1 MDNCKKPSYEISIE
15 EIRKNGGYYDI
26 NGLWNSIMIT
36 DDNKFLRERVE
47 TFIFK
52 IDQNRELQVYLRLN
66 DDNTY
71 RIPGGSVTK
80 GIPDKKQAYLECK
93 EEARIIVK
101 DMEYTGI
108 HYIREFENCNEIGY
122 NEPDKMLNFIKWHGT
137 YNKVYIG
144 FFEAEYHGDI
154 KRIDQDNDMY
164 NNGKFYLI
172 KDILPIIN
180 DNHKP
185 IFDRVIEYSKS
196 IQDYKDDYFQITLEE
211 YNDSTN
217 RQRIQAEYETNIRNL
232 YLDNKFLFKIKFLEK
247 QELLNL
253 KSEIKDNQEAIPIA
267 NYQFYDSNGF
277 TQLRDFLT
285 SLNNS
290 KNNKIEGYGFVI
302 PDEHSMSGMI
312 YVKPG
317 LVNEQQEIEQNL
329 KNMQTVDNYSRTSRF
344 SPTEIPT
351 NSWVDDFYTEYKKY
365 QQEEDKEEEN
375 KKALLDL
382 GWDVDS
388 GMSFKEAMK
397 MADIIENKALSDKV
411 IKIDENFIFNEVEE
425 LRYVY
430 SDPDGE
436 DILNENYIID
446 KKNAE
451 LDIDM
456 WKKDSDHNILFI
468 TGLSGS
474 GKSTYARQLA
484 KEENATIIELD
495 IFQCYDKFKNAG
507 TRKND
512 ISMKMVSEFLEDNPE
527 MVDIDFSNIKLES
540 FGDSFTKYFK
550 WLLNKLHKSNERY
563 IIEGIHIMLF
573 IPYSDIKG
581 EPIICIGTSMIKS
594 FWRMWKREGLTHKDF
609 IKYGKRYFLLYK
621 EWERQYKNFQDSFN
635 ESYIEEGMLR
645 INKAKLSDENY
656 VKELIKTINNTPEK
670 EYKKRSN
677 IEYYLCIAALISMA
691 SVVGMPLG
699 ILMVE
704 ISEIIAKVNTKDKEK
719 QHMIDCI
726 DKTIVKL
733 RKLQKV
739 SKDSE
744 KIEVTIKKLE
754 KNKKLINGSGKVA
767 GSSNNNSIYRNG
779 YMKISGSAYFLSL
792 AANFYDDGASVN
804 EVKKCL
810 DEWDKPVK
818 DLKNLYFETYL
829 EEIIGRGFGYNQ
841 IMEYIKLH
849 EGNANYIIEDTEKA
863 SIKKRIVGKTLTTI
877 IDCDSDC
884 IIYCKEDNCC
894 YKMNLEYEDEFI
906 KLSLPQVL
914 QASMKGHNELKNIL
928 KNNKDL
934 LESSNESYIEEASK
948 SSTLFHLSFNNLDN
962 TKLQPKIPSN
972 FLTLNGY
979 ENNTEKRVCFSP
991 SIKKCLRAMSQ
1002 NLTGKELYV
1011 HVPISNK
1018 LDVYTPTIK
1027 EVPDSKIT
1035 GEVWIKTP
1043 VKIKCIGKIKVDKA
1057 SDNDGIEYKYG
1068 NNTAMLYDWDYHW
1081 VDKINESHIIDVKE
1095 GNIMN
1100 QKDIYYN
1107 KEKFDSGEINLCF
1120 ITGHSG
1126 SGKSTMVRNMS
1137 KDNIEY
1143 YELDDVLAN
1152 KIYFSMNNLKEYG
1165 DLIYSFFKGPGKKY
1179 YYDKNDVKEGK
1190 VKSIGNDYD
1199 KLVIQDFV
1207 KYAISYANSHKNKKY
1222 VIEGIW
1228 LYCFIE
1234 PSILK
1239 DYAVYIK
1246 GTSNLIS
1253 NIRAAKRDSKEDF
1266 SEKGIERTKA
1276 FIGRAK
1282 NFFTKD
1288 SFKAEKSIN
1297 KYRSYFSKK
1306 SLVTESSLTTKI
1318 KQSRLA
1324 LTKNKSEVL
1333 TVEVLNKYKNQ
1344 YRNLSHIKIN
1354 QNTNGRIYTKNEKV
1368 VAMIN
1373 TEKKSDGIIWIQGLE
1388 VFGDNQGQGFGYG
1401 LLDIAVNDLKA
1412 THLSVRKT
1420 NLKAKQLYENYGF
1433 TVYKTDDYM
1442 DYMKIQKSFKRSISE
1457 SSLSVKKRN
1466 NFPDEVFG
1474 LPEKRKYPMPDK
1486 KHVLSAIKLFNFVD
1500 NEDEKELAENIKKK
1514 MKDYKI
1520 DNSHIG
1526 KNNRL
1531 RKYL

>member
-1 MDNCKKPSYEISIE
+1 MDNCKRPSYEISIE

-26 NGLWNSIMIT
+26 NGLWNSIIIT

-66 DDNTY
+66 NDNTY

-80 GIPDKKQAYLECK
+80 GISDKKQAYLECK

-108 HYIREFENCNEIGY
+108 HYIREFENCNEIGC
-122 NEPDKMLNFIKWHGT
+122 NEPDKLLNFIKWHGT

-172 KDILPIIN
+172 KDILPFIS
-180 DNHKP
+180 DSHKP

-196 IQDYKDDYFQITLEE
+196 IQDYKDDYFHITLEE
-211 YNDSTN
+211 YNDLTN

-232 YLDNKFLFKIKFLEK
+232 YLDDKFLFKIKFLEK

-290 KNNKIEGYGFVI
+290 VNNKIEGYGFVI

-317 LVNEQQEIEQNL
+317 LINEQQEIEQDP
-329 KNMQTVDNYSRTSRF
+329 KNIQTVDNYSRTSRF

-351 NSWVDDFYTEYKKY
+351 NSWVDDFYAEYKKY
-365 QQEEDKEEEN
+365 QQKEDKKEEN

-382 GWDVDS
+382 GWDVNS
-388 GMSFKEAMK
+388 GISLEEAMK

-411 IKIDENFIFNEVEE
+411 IEVDENFIFNEIEE
-425 LRYVY
+425 FIYAY

-512 ISMKMVSEFLEDNPE
+512 ISMKMVSEFLEENPE

-550 WLLNKLHKSNERY
+550 WLVNKLHKSNERY
-563 IIEGIHIMLF
+563 IVEGIHVMLF

-656 VKELIKTINNTPEK
+656 VKELIRTINNTPEE

-677 IEYYLCIAALISMA
+677 VEYYLWIAALISMV
-691 SVVGMPLG
+691 SVVGAPLG

-719 QHMIDCI
+719 QHMVDCI

-733 RKLQKV
+733 KKLQKV

-934 LESSNESYIEEASK
+934 LESFNESYIEE
-948 SSTLFHLSFNNLDN
+948 
-962 TKLQPKIPSN
+962 
-972 FLTLNGY
+972 
-979 ENNTEKRVCFSP
+979 
-991 SIKKCLRAMSQ
+991 
-1002 NLTGKELYV
+1002 
-1011 HVPISNK
+1011 
-1018 LDVYTPTIK
+1018 
-1027 EVPDSKIT
+1027 
-1035 GEVWIKTP
+1035 
-1043 VKIKCIGKIKVDKA
+1043 
-1057 SDNDGIEYKYG
+1057 GI
-1068 NNTAMLYDWDYHW
+1068 LL
-1081 VDKINESHIIDVKE
+1081 
-1095 GNIMN
+1095 N

-1120 ITGHSG
+1120 ITGHSM
-1126 SGKSTMVRNMS
+1126 SGYKTIDTETLD
-1137 KDNIEY
+1137 KNIEY
-1143 YELDDVLAN
+1143 C
-1152 KIYFSMNNLKEYG
+1152 NLYDICHIWRYTYG
-1165 DLIYSFFKGPGKKY
+1165 GKLKAGKMTTSFFKGPGKKY
-1179 YYDKNDVKEGK
+1179 FYTDKQKWEDSHSTEETRNKYCDSLIKDFIEYTFKFVERHN
-1190 VKSIGNDYD
+1190 IG
-1199 KLVIQDFV
+1199 
-1207 KYAISYANSHKNKKY
+1207 KY
-1222 VIEGIW
+1222 VIEGDQIVR
-1228 LYCFIE
+1228 LFKPE
-1234 PSILK
+1234 EFK
-1239 DYAVYIK
+1239 NYAVYIR
-1246 GTSNLIS
+1246 GTSAFTDNLNIS
-1253 NIRAAKRDSKEDF
+1253 NLKKVFSPSIKTERSLKR
-1266 SEKGIERTKA
+1266 
-1276 FIGRAK
+1276 
-1282 NFFTKD
+1282 
-1288 SFKAEKSIN
+1288 
-1297 KYRSYFSKK
+1297 YRKYFSKK
-1306 SLVTESSLTTKI
+1306 LLVNESSLT
-1318 KQSRLA
+1318 A
-1324 LTKNKSEVL
+1324 
-1333 TVEVLNKYKNQ
+1333 
-1344 YRNLSHIKIN
+1344 
-1354 QNTNGRIYTKNEKV
+1354 
-1368 VAMIN
+1368 
-1373 TEKKSDGIIWIQGLE
+1373 
-1388 VFGDNQGQGFGYG
+1388 
-1401 LLDIAVNDLKA
+1401 
-1412 THLSVRKT
+1412 
-1420 NLKAKQLYENYGF
+1420 
-1433 TVYKTDDYM
+1433 
-1442 DYMKIQKSFKRSISE
+1442 
-1457 SSLSVKKRN
+1457 KKRN
-1466 NFPDEVFG
+1466 NLPDKVFG

-1514 MKDYKI
+1514 MKEYKI
-1520 DNSHIG
+1520 DNSHVG
-1526 KNNRL
+1526 EKNRL
-1531 RKYL
+1531 KKYL

>member
-36 DDNKFLRERVE
+36 NDNKFLRERVE

-317 LVNEQQEIEQNL
+317 LVNEQQEIEQNP
-329 KNMQTVDNYSRTSRF
+329 KNIQTVDNYSRTSRF

-351 NSWVDDFYTEYKKY
+351 NSWVDDFYAEYKKY

-635 ESYIEEGMLR
+635 ESYIEE
-645 INKAKLSDENY
+645 
-656 VKELIKTINNTPEK
+656 
-670 EYKKRSN
+670 
-677 IEYYLCIAALISMA
+677 
-691 SVVGMPLG
+691 
-699 ILMVE
+699 
-704 ISEIIAKVNTKDKEK
+704 
-719 QHMIDCI
+719 
-726 DKTIVKL
+726 
-733 RKLQKV
+733 
-739 SKDSE
+739 
-744 KIEVTIKKLE
+744 
-754 KNKKLINGSGKVA
+754 
-767 GSSNNNSIYRNG
+767 
-779 YMKISGSAYFLSL
+779 
-792 AANFYDDGASVN
+792 
-804 EVKKCL
+804 
-810 DEWDKPVK
+810 
-818 DLKNLYFETYL
+818 
-829 EEIIGRGFGYNQ
+829 
-841 IMEYIKLH
+841 
-849 EGNANYIIEDTEKA
+849 
-863 SIKKRIVGKTLTTI
+863 
-877 IDCDSDC
+877 
-884 IIYCKEDNCC
+884 
-894 YKMNLEYEDEFI
+894 
-906 KLSLPQVL
+906 
-914 QASMKGHNELKNIL
+914 
-928 KNNKDL
+928 
-934 LESSNESYIEEASK
+934 ASK

-1126 SGKSTMVRNMS
+1126 SGKSTMARNMS

-1143 YELDDVLAN
+1143 YELDDVLEN
-1152 KIYFSMNNLKEYG
+1152 KIHFSMNNLKEYG

-1179 YYDKNDVKEGK
+1179 YYDENDVKEGK

-1199 KLVIQDFV
+1199 RLVIQDFV
-1207 KYAISYANSHKNKKY
+1207 KYAISYANSYKNKKY

-1234 PSILK
+1234 PSILE

>member
-144 FFEAEYHGDI
+144 FFEAEYYGDI

-211 YNDSTN
+211 YNDSTD

-351 NSWVDDFYTEYKKY
+351 NSWVDDFYAEYKKY

-512 ISMKMVSEFLEDNPE
+512 ISMKMVSKFLEDNPE

-754 KNKKLINGSGKVA
+754 KNKKLIKGSGKVA
-767 GSSNNNSIYRNG
+767 GSSNNSIYRNG
-779 YMKISGSAYFLSL
+779 YIKISGNAYFLSL

-810 DEWDKPVK
+810 DEWDKPIK

-934 LESSNESYIEEASK
+934 LESSNELYIEE
-948 SSTLFHLSFNNLDN
+948 
-962 TKLQPKIPSN
+962 
-972 FLTLNGY
+972 
-979 ENNTEKRVCFSP
+979 
-991 SIKKCLRAMSQ
+991 
-1002 NLTGKELYV
+1002 
-1011 HVPISNK
+1011 
-1018 LDVYTPTIK
+1018 
-1027 EVPDSKIT
+1027 
-1035 GEVWIKTP
+1035 
-1043 VKIKCIGKIKVDKA
+1043 
-1057 SDNDGIEYKYG
+1057 GI
-1068 NNTAMLYDWDYHW
+1068 LL
-1081 VDKINESHIIDVKE
+1081 
-1095 GNIMN
+1095 N

-1120 ITGHSG
+1120 ITGYSMSG
-1126 SGKSTMVRNMS
+1126 YKTIDTETLD
-1137 KDNIEY
+1137 KNIEY
-1143 YELDDVLAN
+1143 C
-1152 KIYFSMNNLKEYG
+1152 NLYDICHIWRYTYG
-1165 DLIYSFFKGPGKKY
+1165 GKLKAGKMTTSFFKGPGKKY
-1179 YYDKNDVKEGK
+1179 FYTDKQKWEDSHSTEETRNRYCDSLIKDFIEYTFKFVERHN
-1190 VKSIGNDYD
+1190 IG
-1199 KLVIQDFV
+1199 
-1207 KYAISYANSHKNKKY
+1207 KY
-1222 VIEGIW
+1222 VIEGDQIVR
-1228 LYCFIE
+1228 LFKPE
-1234 PSILK
+1234 EFK
-1239 DYAVYIK
+1239 NYAVYIR
-1246 GTSNLIS
+1246 GTSTFTDNLNIS
-1253 NIRAAKRDSKEDF
+1253 NLKKVFSPSIKTERSLKR
-1266 SEKGIERTKA
+1266 
-1276 FIGRAK
+1276 
-1282 NFFTKD
+1282 
-1288 SFKAEKSIN
+1288 
-1297 KYRSYFSKK
+1297 YRKYFSKK
-1306 SLVTESSLTTKI
+1306 SLVTESSLT
-1318 KQSRLA
+1318 A
-1324 LTKNKSEVL
+1324 
-1333 TVEVLNKYKNQ
+1333 
-1344 YRNLSHIKIN
+1344 
-1354 QNTNGRIYTKNEKV
+1354 
-1368 VAMIN
+1368 
-1373 TEKKSDGIIWIQGLE
+1373 
-1388 VFGDNQGQGFGYG
+1388 
-1401 LLDIAVNDLKA
+1401 
-1412 THLSVRKT
+1412 
-1420 NLKAKQLYENYGF
+1420 
-1433 TVYKTDDYM
+1433 
-1442 DYMKIQKSFKRSISE
+1442 
-1457 SSLSVKKRN
+1457 KKRN

-1514 MKDYKI
+1514 MKEYKI
-1520 DNSHIG
+1520 DNSHVG
-1526 KNNRL
+1526 EKNRL
-1531 RKYL
+1531 KKYL

>member
-144 FFEAEYHGDI
+144 FFETEYHGNI

-317 LVNEQQEIEQNL
+317 LVNEQQEIEQNS

-351 NSWVDDFYTEYKKY
+351 NSWVDDLYAEYKKY

-430 SDPDGE
+430 SDSDGE

-550 WLLNKLHKSNERY
+550 WLINKLHKSNERY
-563 IIEGIHIMLF
+563 IVEGIHVMLF

-691 SVVGMPLG
+691 SVVGAPLG

-719 QHMIDCI
+719 QHMVDCI

-733 RKLQKV
+733 KKLQKV

-744 KIEVTIKKLE
+744 KIEATIKKLE
-754 KNKKLINGSGKVA
+754 KNKKLIKGSGKVA

-779 YMKISGSAYFLSL
+779 YIKISGNAYFLSL

-934 LESSNESYIEEASK
+934 LESSNESYIEE
-948 SSTLFHLSFNNLDN
+948 
-962 TKLQPKIPSN
+962 
-972 FLTLNGY
+972 
-979 ENNTEKRVCFSP
+979 
-991 SIKKCLRAMSQ
+991 
-1002 NLTGKELYV
+1002 
-1011 HVPISNK
+1011 
-1018 LDVYTPTIK
+1018 
-1027 EVPDSKIT
+1027 
-1035 GEVWIKTP
+1035 
-1043 VKIKCIGKIKVDKA
+1043 
-1057 SDNDGIEYKYG
+1057 GI
-1068 NNTAMLYDWDYHW
+1068 LL
-1081 VDKINESHIIDVKE
+1081 
-1095 GNIMN
+1095 N

-1120 ITGHSG
+1120 ITGHSM
-1126 SGKSTMVRNMS
+1126 SGYKTIDTETLD
-1137 KDNIEY
+1137 KNIEY
-1143 YELDDVLAN
+1143 C
-1152 KIYFSMNNLKEYG
+1152 NLYDICHIWRYTYG
-1165 DLIYSFFKGPGKKY
+1165 SKLKAGKMTTSFFKGPGKKY
-1179 YYDKNDVKEGK
+1179 FYTDKQKWEDSHLTEETRNRYCDSLIKDFIEYAFKFVERHN
-1190 VKSIGNDYD
+1190 IG
-1199 KLVIQDFV
+1199 
-1207 KYAISYANSHKNKKY
+1207 KY
-1222 VIEGIW
+1222 VIEGDQIVR
-1228 LYCFIE
+1228 LFKPEEFKNYAIYIRGTSTFTDNLNISNLKKVFS
-1234 PSILK
+1234 PSIKTERSLK
-1239 DYAVYIK
+1239 
-1246 GTSNLIS
+1246 
-1253 NIRAAKRDSKEDF
+1253 R
-1266 SEKGIERTKA
+1266 
-1276 FIGRAK
+1276 
-1282 NFFTKD
+1282 
-1288 SFKAEKSIN
+1288 
-1297 KYRSYFSKK
+1297 YRKYFSKK
-1306 SLVTESSLTTKI
+1306 SLVNESSLT
-1318 KQSRLA
+1318 A
-1324 LTKNKSEVL
+1324 
-1333 TVEVLNKYKNQ
+1333 
-1344 YRNLSHIKIN
+1344 
-1354 QNTNGRIYTKNEKV
+1354 
-1368 VAMIN
+1368 
-1373 TEKKSDGIIWIQGLE
+1373 
-1388 VFGDNQGQGFGYG
+1388 
-1401 LLDIAVNDLKA
+1401 
-1412 THLSVRKT
+1412 
-1420 NLKAKQLYENYGF
+1420 
-1433 TVYKTDDYM
+1433 
-1442 DYMKIQKSFKRSISE
+1442 
-1457 SSLSVKKRN
+1457 KKRN
-1466 NFPDEVFG
+1466 NLPDKVFG

-1514 MKDYKI
+1514 MKEYKI
-1520 DNSHIG
+1520 DNSHVG
-1526 KNNRL
+1526 EKNRL
-1531 RKYL
+1531 KKYL

>member
-317 LVNEQQEIEQNL
+317 LVNEQQEIEQNP
-329 KNMQTVDNYSRTSRF
+329 KNIQIVDNYSRTSRF

-351 NSWVDDFYTEYKKY
+351 DSWVDDFYAEYKKY

-382 GWDVDS
+382 GWDVNL

-512 ISMKMVSEFLEDNPE
+512 ISMKMVSEFLEENPE

-550 WLLNKLHKSNERY
+550 WLVNKLHKSNERY
-563 IIEGIHIMLF
+563 IVEGIHVMLF

-656 VKELIKTINNTPEK
+656 VKELIRTINNTPEE

-677 IEYYLCIAALISMA
+677 VEYYLCIAALISMV
-691 SVVGMPLG
+691 SVVGAPLG

-719 QHMIDCI
+719 QHMVDCI

-733 RKLQKV
+733 KKLQKV

-744 KIEVTIKKLE
+744 KIEATIKKLE
-754 KNKKLINGSGKVA
+754 KNKKLIKGSGKVA
-767 GSSNNNSIYRNG
+767 GSSNNSIYRNG

-810 DEWDKPVK
+810 DEWDKPIK

-914 QASMKGHNELKNIL
+914 QASMKSHNELKNIL

-934 LESSNESYIEEASK
+934 LESSNESYIEE
-948 SSTLFHLSFNNLDN
+948 
-962 TKLQPKIPSN
+962 
-972 FLTLNGY
+972 
-979 ENNTEKRVCFSP
+979 
-991 SIKKCLRAMSQ
+991 
-1002 NLTGKELYV
+1002 
-1011 HVPISNK
+1011 
-1018 LDVYTPTIK
+1018 
-1027 EVPDSKIT
+1027 
-1035 GEVWIKTP
+1035 
-1043 VKIKCIGKIKVDKA
+1043 
-1057 SDNDGIEYKYG
+1057 GI
-1068 NNTAMLYDWDYHW
+1068 LL
-1081 VDKINESHIIDVKE
+1081 
-1095 GNIMN
+1095 N

-1120 ITGHSG
+1120 ITGYSMSG
-1126 SGKSTMVRNMS
+1126 YKTIDTETLD
-1137 KDNIEY
+1137 KNIEY
-1143 YELDDVLAN
+1143 CNLYDICHVWRY
-1152 KIYFSMNNLKEYG
+1152 IYGGKLKAG
-1165 DLIYSFFKGPGKKY
+1165 KMTTSFFKGPGKKY
-1179 YYDKNDVKEGK
+1179 FYADKQKWEDNHSTEETRNIYCDSLIKDFIEYAFKFAERHTIGKYIIEGDQIVRLFK
-1190 VKSIGNDYD
+1190 PEEFKN
-1199 KLVIQDFV
+1199 
-1207 KYAISYANSHKNKKY
+1207 YAI
-1222 VIEGIW
+1222 
-1228 LYCFIE
+1228 
-1234 PSILK
+1234 
-1239 DYAVYIK
+1239 YIK
-1246 GTSNLIS
+1246 GTFAFTDNLNISNLKKVFSPSIKTERS
-1253 NIRAAKRDSKEDF
+1253 LKR
-1266 SEKGIERTKA
+1266 
-1276 FIGRAK
+1276 
-1282 NFFTKD
+1282 
-1288 SFKAEKSIN
+1288 
-1297 KYRSYFSKK
+1297 YRKYFSKK
-1306 SLVTESSLTTKI
+1306 SLLTESSLT
-1318 KQSRLA
+1318 A
-1324 LTKNKSEVL
+1324 
-1333 TVEVLNKYKNQ
+1333 
-1344 YRNLSHIKIN
+1344 
-1354 QNTNGRIYTKNEKV
+1354 
-1368 VAMIN
+1368 
-1373 TEKKSDGIIWIQGLE
+1373 
-1388 VFGDNQGQGFGYG
+1388 
-1401 LLDIAVNDLKA
+1401 
-1412 THLSVRKT
+1412 
-1420 NLKAKQLYENYGF
+1420 
-1433 TVYKTDDYM
+1433 
-1442 DYMKIQKSFKRSISE
+1442 
-1457 SSLSVKKRN
+1457 KKRN
-1466 NFPDEVFG
+1466 NLPDEVFG

-1514 MKDYKI
+1514 MKEYKI
-1520 DNSHIG
+1520 DNSHVG
-1526 KNNRL
+1526 EKNRL
-1531 RKYL
+1531 KKYL

>member
-36 DDNKFLRERVE
+36 NDNKFLRERVE

-172 KDILPIIN
+172 KDILSIIN

-317 LVNEQQEIEQNL
+317 LVNEQQEIEQSP

-351 NSWVDDFYTEYKKY
+351 NSWVDDFYAEYKKY

-382 GWDVDS
+382 GWDVNS

-411 IKIDENFIFNEVEE
+411 IKIDENFIFNEIEE

-484 KEENATIIELD
+484 NEENATIIELD

-512 ISMKMVSEFLEDNPE
+512 ISMKMVSEFLEENPE

-550 WLLNKLHKSNERY
+550 WLVNKLHKSNERY
-563 IIEGIHIMLF
+563 IVEGIHVMLF

-635 ESYIEEGMLR
+635 ESYIEEG
-645 INKAKLSDENY
+645 
-656 VKELIKTINNTPEK
+656 
-670 EYKKRSN
+670 
-677 IEYYLCIAALISMA
+677 
-691 SVVGMPLG
+691 
-699 ILMVE
+699 IL
-704 ISEIIAKVNTKDKEK
+704 
-719 QHMIDCI
+719 
-726 DKTIVKL
+726 L
-733 RKLQKV
+733 
-739 SKDSE
+739 
-744 KIEVTIKKLE
+744 
-754 KNKKLINGSGKVA
+754 
-767 GSSNNNSIYRNG
+767 
-779 YMKISGSAYFLSL
+779 
-792 AANFYDDGASVN
+792 
-804 EVKKCL
+804 
-810 DEWDKPVK
+810 
-818 DLKNLYFETYL
+818 
-829 EEIIGRGFGYNQ
+829 
-841 IMEYIKLH
+841 
-849 EGNANYIIEDTEKA
+849 
-863 SIKKRIVGKTLTTI
+863 
-877 IDCDSDC
+877 
-884 IIYCKEDNCC
+884 
-894 YKMNLEYEDEFI
+894 
-906 KLSLPQVL
+906 
-914 QASMKGHNELKNIL
+914 
-928 KNNKDL
+928 
-934 LESSNESYIEEASK
+934 
-948 SSTLFHLSFNNLDN
+948 
-962 TKLQPKIPSN
+962 
-972 FLTLNGY
+972 
-979 ENNTEKRVCFSP
+979 
-991 SIKKCLRAMSQ
+991 
-1002 NLTGKELYV
+1002 
-1011 HVPISNK
+1011 
-1018 LDVYTPTIK
+1018 
-1027 EVPDSKIT
+1027 
-1035 GEVWIKTP
+1035 
-1043 VKIKCIGKIKVDKA
+1043 
-1057 SDNDGIEYKYG
+1057 
-1068 NNTAMLYDWDYHW
+1068 
-1081 VDKINESHIIDVKE
+1081 
-1095 GNIMN
+1095 N

-1120 ITGHSG
+1120 ITGHSM
-1126 SGKSTMVRNMS
+1126 SGYKTIDIETLD
-1137 KDNIEY
+1137 KNIEY
-1143 YELDDVLAN
+1143 C
-1152 KIYFSMNNLKEYG
+1152 NLYDICHIWRYTYG
-1165 DLIYSFFKGPGKKY
+1165 GKLKAGKMTTSFFKGPGKKY
-1179 YYDKNDVKEGK
+1179 FYTDKQKWEDSHSTEETRNKYCDSLIKDFIEYTFKFVERHN
-1190 VKSIGNDYD
+1190 IG
-1199 KLVIQDFV
+1199 
-1207 KYAISYANSHKNKKY
+1207 KY
-1222 VIEGIW
+1222 VIEGDQIVR
-1228 LYCFIE
+1228 LFKPE
-1234 PSILK
+1234 EFK
-1239 DYAVYIK
+1239 NYAVYIR
-1246 GTSNLIS
+1246 GTSAFTDNLNIS
-1253 NIRAAKRDSKEDF
+1253 NLKKVFSPSIKTERSLKR
-1266 SEKGIERTKA
+1266 
-1276 FIGRAK
+1276 
-1282 NFFTKD
+1282 
-1288 SFKAEKSIN
+1288 
-1297 KYRSYFSKK
+1297 YRKYFSKK
-1306 SLVTESSLTTKI
+1306 LLVNESSLT
-1318 KQSRLA
+1318 A
-1324 LTKNKSEVL
+1324 
-1333 TVEVLNKYKNQ
+1333 
-1344 YRNLSHIKIN
+1344 
-1354 QNTNGRIYTKNEKV
+1354 
-1368 VAMIN
+1368 
-1373 TEKKSDGIIWIQGLE
+1373 
-1388 VFGDNQGQGFGYG
+1388 
-1401 LLDIAVNDLKA
+1401 
-1412 THLSVRKT
+1412 
-1420 NLKAKQLYENYGF
+1420 
-1433 TVYKTDDYM
+1433 
-1442 DYMKIQKSFKRSISE
+1442 
-1457 SSLSVKKRN
+1457 KKRN
-1466 NFPDEVFG
+1466 NLPDKVFG

-1514 MKDYKI
+1514 MKEYKI
-1520 DNSHIG
+1520 DNSHVG
-1526 KNNRL
+1526 EKNRL
-1531 RKYL
+1531 KKYL

>member
-317 LVNEQQEIEQNL
+317 LVNEQQEVEQNP

-351 NSWVDDFYTEYKKY
+351 NSWVDDFYAEYKKY

-388 GMSFKEAMK
+388 GMSFKEAME

-411 IKIDENFIFNEVEE
+411 IEIDENFIFNEVEE

-594 FWRMWKREGLTHKDF
+594 FWRMWKREGFTHKDF
-609 IKYGKRYFLLYK
+609 IRYGKRYFLLYK

-677 IEYYLCIAALISMA
+677 IEHYLWIAALISMA

-719 QHMIDCI
+719 QHMVDCI

-754 KNKKLINGSGKVA
+754 KNKKLIKGSGKVA
-767 GSSNNNSIYRNG
+767 GSSNNSIYRNG
-779 YMKISGSAYFLSL
+779 YIKISGNAYFLSL
-792 AANFYDDGASVN
+792 AANFYDDGVSAN
-804 EVKKCL
+804 EVKKYF

-849 EGNANYIIEDTEKA
+849 EGNANYITEDTEKA

-934 LESSNESYIEEASK
+934 LESSNESYIEE
-948 SSTLFHLSFNNLDN
+948 
-962 TKLQPKIPSN
+962 
-972 FLTLNGY
+972 
-979 ENNTEKRVCFSP
+979 
-991 SIKKCLRAMSQ
+991 
-1002 NLTGKELYV
+1002 
-1011 HVPISNK
+1011 
-1018 LDVYTPTIK
+1018 
-1027 EVPDSKIT
+1027 
-1035 GEVWIKTP
+1035 
-1043 VKIKCIGKIKVDKA
+1043 
-1057 SDNDGIEYKYG
+1057 GI
-1068 NNTAMLYDWDYHW
+1068 LL
-1081 VDKINESHIIDVKE
+1081 
-1095 GNIMN
+1095 N

-1120 ITGHSG
+1120 ITGYSMSG
-1126 SGKSTMVRNMS
+1126 YKAIDTETLD
-1137 KDNIEY
+1137 KNIEY
-1143 YELDDVLAN
+1143 CNLYDICHVWRY
-1152 KIYFSMNNLKEYG
+1152 IYGGKLKAG
-1165 DLIYSFFKGPGKKY
+1165 KMTTSFFKGPGKKY
-1179 YYDKNDVKEGK
+1179 FYADKQKWEDNHSTEETRNIYCDSLIKDFIEYAFKFAERHTIGKYIIEGDQIVRLFK
-1190 VKSIGNDYD
+1190 PEEFKN
-1199 KLVIQDFV
+1199 
-1207 KYAISYANSHKNKKY
+1207 YAI
-1222 VIEGIW
+1222 
-1228 LYCFIE
+1228 
-1234 PSILK
+1234 
-1239 DYAVYIK
+1239 YIK
-1246 GTSNLIS
+1246 GTSAFTDNLNIS
-1253 NIRAAKRDSKEDF
+1253 NLKKVFSPSIKTERSLKR
-1266 SEKGIERTKA
+1266 
-1276 FIGRAK
+1276 
-1282 NFFTKD
+1282 
-1288 SFKAEKSIN
+1288 
-1297 KYRSYFSKK
+1297 YRKYFSKK
-1306 SLVTESSLTTKI
+1306 SLLTESSLT
-1318 KQSRLA
+1318 A
-1324 LTKNKSEVL
+1324 
-1333 TVEVLNKYKNQ
+1333 
-1344 YRNLSHIKIN
+1344 
-1354 QNTNGRIYTKNEKV
+1354 
-1368 VAMIN
+1368 
-1373 TEKKSDGIIWIQGLE
+1373 
-1388 VFGDNQGQGFGYG
+1388 
-1401 LLDIAVNDLKA
+1401 
-1412 THLSVRKT
+1412 
-1420 NLKAKQLYENYGF
+1420 
-1433 TVYKTDDYM
+1433 
-1442 DYMKIQKSFKRSISE
+1442 
-1457 SSLSVKKRN
+1457 KKRN
-1466 NFPDEVFG
+1466 NLPDEVFG

-1514 MKDYKI
+1514 MKEYKI
-1520 DNSHIG
+1520 DNSHVG
-1526 KNNRL
+1526 EKNRL
-1531 RKYL
+1531 KKYL

>member
-1 MDNCKKPSYEISIE
+1 MDNCKRPSYEISIE

-26 NGLWNSIMIT
+26 NGLWNSIIIT

-66 DDNTY
+66 NDNTY

-80 GIPDKKQAYLECK
+80 GISDKKQAYLECK

-108 HYIREFENCNEIGY
+108 HYIREFENCNEIGC
-122 NEPDKMLNFIKWHGT
+122 NEPDKLLNFIKWHGT

-172 KDILPIIN
+172 KDILPFIS
-180 DNHKP
+180 DSHKP
-185 IFDRVIEYSKS
+185 IFDRVIEYSKN
-196 IQDYKDDYFQITLEE
+196 IQDYKDDYFHITLEE

-232 YLDNKFLFKIKFLEK
+232 YLDDKFLFKIKFLEK

-290 KNNKIEGYGFVI
+290 ANNKIEGYGFVI

-317 LVNEQQEIEQNL
+317 LINEQQEIEQDP
-329 KNMQTVDNYSRTSRF
+329 KNMQIIDNYSRTSRF

-351 NSWVDDFYTEYKKY
+351 NSWVDDFYAEYKKY
-365 QQEEDKEEEN
+365 QQEEDKKEEN

-382 GWDVDS
+382 GWDVNS
-388 GMSFKEAMK
+388 GMSLEEAMK

-411 IKIDENFIFNEVEE
+411 IEVDENFIFNEIEE
-425 LRYVY
+425 FIYAY

-512 ISMKMVSEFLEDNPE
+512 ISMKMVSEFLEENPE

-550 WLLNKLHKSNERY
+550 WLVNKLHKSNERY
-563 IIEGIHIMLF
+563 IVEGIHVMLF

-656 VKELIKTINNTPEK
+656 VKELIKTINNTPEE

-677 IEYYLCIAALISMA
+677 IEYYLWIAALISMV
-691 SVVGMPLG
+691 SVVGAPLG

-719 QHMIDCI
+719 QHMVDCI

-733 RKLQKV
+733 KKIQKV

-744 KIEVTIKKLE
+744 KIEATIKKLE
-754 KNKKLINGSGKVA
+754 KNKKLIKGSGKVA
-767 GSSNNNSIYRNG
+767 GSSNNSIYRNG
-779 YMKISGSAYFLSL
+779 YMKISGNAYFLSL

-934 LESSNESYIEEASK
+934 LESFNESSYIEE
-948 SSTLFHLSFNNLDN
+948 
-962 TKLQPKIPSN
+962 
-972 FLTLNGY
+972 
-979 ENNTEKRVCFSP
+979 
-991 SIKKCLRAMSQ
+991 
-1002 NLTGKELYV
+1002 
-1011 HVPISNK
+1011 
-1018 LDVYTPTIK
+1018 
-1027 EVPDSKIT
+1027 
-1035 GEVWIKTP
+1035 
-1043 VKIKCIGKIKVDKA
+1043 
-1057 SDNDGIEYKYG
+1057 GI
-1068 NNTAMLYDWDYHW
+1068 LL
-1081 VDKINESHIIDVKE
+1081 
-1095 GNIMN
+1095 N

-1120 ITGHSG
+1120 ITGHSM
-1126 SGKSTMVRNMS
+1126 SGYKTIDTETLD
-1137 KDNIEY
+1137 KNIEY
-1143 YELDDVLAN
+1143 C
-1152 KIYFSMNNLKEYG
+1152 NLYDICHIWRYTYG
-1165 DLIYSFFKGPGKKY
+1165 GKLKAGKMTTSFFKGPGKKY
-1179 YYDKNDVKEGK
+1179 FYTDKQKWEDSHSTEETRNRYCDSLIKDYIEYAFKFVERHN
-1190 VKSIGNDYD
+1190 IG
-1199 KLVIQDFV
+1199 
-1207 KYAISYANSHKNKKY
+1207 KY
-1222 VIEGIW
+1222 VIEGDQIVR
-1228 LYCFIE
+1228 LFKPE
-1234 PSILK
+1234 EFK
-1239 DYAVYIK
+1239 NYAVYIR
-1246 GTSNLIS
+1246 GTSAFTDNLNIS
-1253 NIRAAKRDSKEDF
+1253 NLKKVFSPSIKTERSLKR
-1266 SEKGIERTKA
+1266 
-1276 FIGRAK
+1276 
-1282 NFFTKD
+1282 
-1288 SFKAEKSIN
+1288 
-1297 KYRSYFSKK
+1297 YRKYFSKK
-1306 SLVTESSLTTKI
+1306 SLVNESSLT
-1318 KQSRLA
+1318 
-1324 LTKNKSEVL
+1324 
-1333 TVEVLNKYKNQ
+1333 
-1344 YRNLSHIKIN
+1344 
-1354 QNTNGRIYTKNEKV
+1354 
-1368 VAMIN
+1368 
-1373 TEKKSDGIIWIQGLE
+1373 
-1388 VFGDNQGQGFGYG
+1388 
-1401 LLDIAVNDLKA
+1401 
-1412 THLSVRKT
+1412 
-1420 NLKAKQLYENYGF
+1420 
-1433 TVYKTDDYM
+1433 
-1442 DYMKIQKSFKRSISE
+1442 
-1457 SSLSVKKRN
+1457 VKKRN
-1466 NFPDEVFG
+1466 NLPDKVFG

-1514 MKDYKI
+1514 MKEYKI
-1520 DNSHIG
+1520 DNSHVG
-1526 KNNRL
+1526 EKNRL
-1531 RKYL
+1531 KKYL

>member
-317 LVNEQQEIEQNL
+317 LVNEQQEIEQNP
-329 KNMQTVDNYSRTSRF
+329 KNMQIVDNYSRTSRF

-351 NSWVDDFYTEYKKY
+351 NSWVDDFYAEYKKY

-382 GWDVDS
+382 GWDVNS

-550 WLLNKLHKSNERY
+550 WLINKLHKSNERY
-563 IIEGIHIMLF
+563 IVEGIHVMLF

-609 IKYGKRYFLLYK
+609 VRYGKRYFLLYK

-719 QHMIDCI
+719 QHMVDCI

-754 KNKKLINGSGKVA
+754 KNKKLIKGSGKVA
-767 GSSNNNSIYRNG
+767 GSSNNSIYRNG
-779 YMKISGSAYFLSL
+779 YIKISGNAYFLSL
-792 AANFYDDGASVN
+792 AANFYDDGVSAN
-804 EVKKCL
+804 EVKKYF

-934 LESSNESYIEEASK
+934 LESSNELYIEE
-948 SSTLFHLSFNNLDN
+948 
-962 TKLQPKIPSN
+962 
-972 FLTLNGY
+972 
-979 ENNTEKRVCFSP
+979 
-991 SIKKCLRAMSQ
+991 
-1002 NLTGKELYV
+1002 
-1011 HVPISNK
+1011 
-1018 LDVYTPTIK
+1018 
-1027 EVPDSKIT
+1027 
-1035 GEVWIKTP
+1035 
-1043 VKIKCIGKIKVDKA
+1043 
-1057 SDNDGIEYKYG
+1057 GI
-1068 NNTAMLYDWDYHW
+1068 LL
-1081 VDKINESHIIDVKE
+1081 
-1095 GNIMN
+1095 N

-1120 ITGHSG
+1120 ITGYSMSG
-1126 SGKSTMVRNMS
+1126 YKTIDTETLD
-1137 KDNIEY
+1137 KNIEY
-1143 YELDDVLAN
+1143 C
-1152 KIYFSMNNLKEYG
+1152 NLYDICHIWRYTYG
-1165 DLIYSFFKGPGKKY
+1165 GKLKAGKMTTSFFKGPGKKY
-1179 YYDKNDVKEGK
+1179 FYTDKQKWEDSHSTEETRNRYCDSLIKDFIEYTFKFVERHN
-1190 VKSIGNDYD
+1190 IG
-1199 KLVIQDFV
+1199 
-1207 KYAISYANSHKNKKY
+1207 KY
-1222 VIEGIW
+1222 VIEGDQIVR
-1228 LYCFIE
+1228 LFKPE
-1234 PSILK
+1234 EFK
-1239 DYAVYIK
+1239 NYAVYIR
-1246 GTSNLIS
+1246 GTSTFTDNLNIS
-1253 NIRAAKRDSKEDF
+1253 NLKKVFSPSIKTERSLKR
-1266 SEKGIERTKA
+1266 
-1276 FIGRAK
+1276 
-1282 NFFTKD
+1282 
-1288 SFKAEKSIN
+1288 
-1297 KYRSYFSKK
+1297 YRKYFSKK
-1306 SLVTESSLTTKI
+1306 SLVTESSLT
-1318 KQSRLA
+1318 A
-1324 LTKNKSEVL
+1324 
-1333 TVEVLNKYKNQ
+1333 
-1344 YRNLSHIKIN
+1344 
-1354 QNTNGRIYTKNEKV
+1354 
-1368 VAMIN
+1368 
-1373 TEKKSDGIIWIQGLE
+1373 
-1388 VFGDNQGQGFGYG
+1388 
-1401 LLDIAVNDLKA
+1401 
-1412 THLSVRKT
+1412 
-1420 NLKAKQLYENYGF
+1420 
-1433 TVYKTDDYM
+1433 
-1442 DYMKIQKSFKRSISE
+1442 
-1457 SSLSVKKRN
+1457 KKRN
-1466 NFPDEVFG
+1466 NLPDEVFG

-1514 MKDYKI
+1514 MKEYKI
-1520 DNSHIG
+1520 DNSHVG
-1526 KNNRL
+1526 EKNRL
-1531 RKYL
+1531 KKYL

>member
-1 MDNCKKPSYEISIE
+1 MDNCKRPSYEISIE

-26 NGLWNSIMIT
+26 NGLWNSIIIT

-80 GIPDKKQAYLECK
+80 GIPDRKQAYLECK

-108 HYIREFENCNEIGY
+108 HYIREFENCNEIGC
-122 NEPDKMLNFIKWHGT
+122 NEPDKLLNFIKWHGT

-185 IFDRVIEYSKS
+185 IFNRVIEYSKS
-196 IQDYKDDYFQITLEE
+196 IQDYKDDYFHITLEE
-211 YNDSTN
+211 YNDLTN

-232 YLDNKFLFKIKFLEK
+232 YLDDKFLFKIKFLEK

-290 KNNKIEGYGFVI
+290 KNNKVEGYGFVI

-317 LVNEQQEIEQNL
+317 LVNEQQEIEQNP

-375 KKALLDL
+375 KKTLLDL
-382 GWDVDS
+382 GWDVNS

-512 ISMKMVSEFLEDNPE
+512 ISMKMVSEFLEENPE

-550 WLLNKLHKSNERY
+550 WLVNKLHKSNERY
-563 IIEGIHIMLF
+563 IVEGIHVMLF

-934 LESSNESYIEEASK
+934 LESSNELYIEE
-948 SSTLFHLSFNNLDN
+948 
-962 TKLQPKIPSN
+962 
-972 FLTLNGY
+972 
-979 ENNTEKRVCFSP
+979 
-991 SIKKCLRAMSQ
+991 
-1002 NLTGKELYV
+1002 
-1011 HVPISNK
+1011 
-1018 LDVYTPTIK
+1018 
-1027 EVPDSKIT
+1027 
-1035 GEVWIKTP
+1035 
-1043 VKIKCIGKIKVDKA
+1043 
-1057 SDNDGIEYKYG
+1057 GI
-1068 NNTAMLYDWDYHW
+1068 LL
-1081 VDKINESHIIDVKE
+1081 
-1095 GNIMN
+1095 N

-1120 ITGHSG
+1120 ITGYSMSG
-1126 SGKSTMVRNMS
+1126 YKTIDTETLD
-1137 KDNIEY
+1137 KNIEY
-1143 YELDDVLAN
+1143 C
-1152 KIYFSMNNLKEYG
+1152 NLYDICHIWRYTYG
-1165 DLIYSFFKGPGKKY
+1165 GKLKAGKMTTSFFKGPGKKY
-1179 YYDKNDVKEGK
+1179 FYTDKQKWEDSHSTEETRNRYCDSLIKDFIEYTFKFVERHN
-1190 VKSIGNDYD
+1190 IG
-1199 KLVIQDFV
+1199 
-1207 KYAISYANSHKNKKY
+1207 KY
-1222 VIEGIW
+1222 VIEGDQIVR
-1228 LYCFIE
+1228 LFKPE
-1234 PSILK
+1234 EFK
-1239 DYAVYIK
+1239 NYAVYIR
-1246 GTSNLIS
+1246 GTSTFTDNLNIS
-1253 NIRAAKRDSKEDF
+1253 NLKKVFSPSIKTERSLKR
-1266 SEKGIERTKA
+1266 
-1276 FIGRAK
+1276 
-1282 NFFTKD
+1282 
-1288 SFKAEKSIN
+1288 
-1297 KYRSYFSKK
+1297 YRKYFSKK
-1306 SLVTESSLTTKI
+1306 SLVNESSLT
-1318 KQSRLA
+1318 A
-1324 LTKNKSEVL
+1324 
-1333 TVEVLNKYKNQ
+1333 
-1344 YRNLSHIKIN
+1344 
-1354 QNTNGRIYTKNEKV
+1354 
-1368 VAMIN
+1368 
-1373 TEKKSDGIIWIQGLE
+1373 
-1388 VFGDNQGQGFGYG
+1388 
-1401 LLDIAVNDLKA
+1401 
-1412 THLSVRKT
+1412 
-1420 NLKAKQLYENYGF
+1420 
-1433 TVYKTDDYM
+1433 
-1442 DYMKIQKSFKRSISE
+1442 
-1457 SSLSVKKRN
+1457 KKRN
-1466 NFPDEVFG
+1466 NLPDKVFG

-1514 MKDYKI
+1514 MKEYKI
-1520 DNSHIG
+1520 DNSHVG
-1526 KNNRL
+1526 EKNRL
-1531 RKYL
+1531 KKYL

>member
-36 DDNKFLRERVE
+36 NDNKFLRERVE

-172 KDILPIIN
+172 KDILSIIN

-317 LVNEQQEIEQNL
+317 LVNEQQEIEQNP

-351 NSWVDDFYTEYKKY
+351 NSWVDDFYAEYKKY

-382 GWDVDS
+382 GWDVNS

-451 LDIDM
+451 LDINM

-474 GKSTYARQLA
+474 GKSTYAKQLA

-540 FGDSFTKYFK
+540 FRDSFTKYFK

-594 FWRMWKREGLTHKDF
+594 FWKMWKREGFTHKDF
-609 IKYGKRYFLLYK
+609 IRYGKRYFLLYK

-677 IEYYLCIAALISMA
+677 IEHYLWIAALISMA

-719 QHMIDCI
+719 QHMVDCI

-754 KNKKLINGSGKVA
+754 KNKKLIKGSRKVA
-767 GSSNNNSIYRNG
+767 GSSNNSIYRNG
-779 YMKISGSAYFLSL
+779 YIKISGNAYFLSL
-792 AANFYDDGASVN
+792 AANFYDDGVSAN
-804 EVKKCL
+804 EVKKYF

-934 LESSNESYIEEASK
+934 LKSSNESYIEE
-948 SSTLFHLSFNNLDN
+948 
-962 TKLQPKIPSN
+962 
-972 FLTLNGY
+972 
-979 ENNTEKRVCFSP
+979 
-991 SIKKCLRAMSQ
+991 
-1002 NLTGKELYV
+1002 
-1011 HVPISNK
+1011 
-1018 LDVYTPTIK
+1018 
-1027 EVPDSKIT
+1027 
-1035 GEVWIKTP
+1035 
-1043 VKIKCIGKIKVDKA
+1043 
-1057 SDNDGIEYKYG
+1057 GI
-1068 NNTAMLYDWDYHW
+1068 LL
-1081 VDKINESHIIDVKE
+1081 
-1095 GNIMN
+1095 N

-1120 ITGHSG
+1120 ITGYSMSG
-1126 SGKSTMVRNMS
+1126 YKTIDTETLD
-1137 KDNIEY
+1137 KNIEY
-1143 YELDDVLAN
+1143 YNLYDICHVWRY
-1152 KIYFSMNNLKEYG
+1152 IYGGKLKAG
-1165 DLIYSFFKGPGKKY
+1165 KMTTSFFKGPGKKY
-1179 YYDKNDVKEGK
+1179 FYADKQKWEDNHSTEETRNIYCDSLIKDFIEYAFKFAERHTIGKYIIEGDQIVRLFK
-1190 VKSIGNDYD
+1190 PEEFKN
-1199 KLVIQDFV
+1199 
-1207 KYAISYANSHKNKKY
+1207 YAI
-1222 VIEGIW
+1222 
-1228 LYCFIE
+1228 
-1234 PSILK
+1234 
-1239 DYAVYIK
+1239 YIK
-1246 GTSNLIS
+1246 GTSAFTDNLNIS
-1253 NIRAAKRDSKEDF
+1253 NLKKVFSPSIKTERSLKR
-1266 SEKGIERTKA
+1266 
-1276 FIGRAK
+1276 
-1282 NFFTKD
+1282 
-1288 SFKAEKSIN
+1288 
-1297 KYRSYFSKK
+1297 YRKYFSKK
-1306 SLVTESSLTTKI
+1306 SLLTESSLT
-1318 KQSRLA
+1318 A
-1324 LTKNKSEVL
+1324 
-1333 TVEVLNKYKNQ
+1333 
-1344 YRNLSHIKIN
+1344 
-1354 QNTNGRIYTKNEKV
+1354 
-1368 VAMIN
+1368 
-1373 TEKKSDGIIWIQGLE
+1373 
-1388 VFGDNQGQGFGYG
+1388 
-1401 LLDIAVNDLKA
+1401 
-1412 THLSVRKT
+1412 
-1420 NLKAKQLYENYGF
+1420 
-1433 TVYKTDDYM
+1433 
-1442 DYMKIQKSFKRSISE
+1442 
-1457 SSLSVKKRN
+1457 KKRN
-1466 NFPDEVFG
+1466 NLPDEVFG
-1474 LPEKRKYPMPDK
+1474 LPEKRKYPIPDK

-1514 MKDYKI
+1514 MKEYKI
-1520 DNSHIG
+1520 DNSHVG
-1526 KNNRL
+1526 EKNRL
-1531 RKYL
+1531 KKYL

>member
-1 MDNCKKPSYEISIE
+1 MDNCKRPSYEISIE

-26 NGLWNSIMIT
+26 NGLWNSIIIT

-144 FFEAEYHGDI
+144 FFETEYHGNI

-185 IFDRVIEYSKS
+185 IFNRVIEYSKS

-512 ISMKMVSEFLEDNPE
+512 ISMKMVSEFLEENPE

-550 WLLNKLHKSNERY
+550 WLVNKLHKSNERY
-563 IIEGIHIMLF
+563 IVEGIHVMLF

-656 VKELIKTINNTPEK
+656 VKELIRTINNTPEE

-677 IEYYLCIAALISMA
+677 VEYYLCIAALISMV
-691 SVVGMPLG
+691 SVVGAPLG

-719 QHMIDCI
+719 QHMVDCI

-733 RKLQKV
+733 KKLQKV

-744 KIEVTIKKLE
+744 NIEATIKKLE
-754 KNKKLINGSGKVA
+754 KNKKLIKGSGKVA
-767 GSSNNNSIYRNG
+767 GSSNNSIYRNG

-829 EEIIGRGFGYNQ
+829 EEIIGRGFDYNQ

-934 LESSNESYIEEASK
+934 LESSNESYIEE
-948 SSTLFHLSFNNLDN
+948 
-962 TKLQPKIPSN
+962 
-972 FLTLNGY
+972 
-979 ENNTEKRVCFSP
+979 
-991 SIKKCLRAMSQ
+991 
-1002 NLTGKELYV
+1002 
-1011 HVPISNK
+1011 
-1018 LDVYTPTIK
+1018 
-1027 EVPDSKIT
+1027 
-1035 GEVWIKTP
+1035 
-1043 VKIKCIGKIKVDKA
+1043 
-1057 SDNDGIEYKYG
+1057 GI
-1068 NNTAMLYDWDYHW
+1068 LL
-1081 VDKINESHIIDVKE
+1081 
-1095 GNIMN
+1095 N

-1120 ITGHSG
+1120 ITGHSM
-1126 SGKSTMVRNMS
+1126 SGYKTIDTETLD
-1137 KDNIEY
+1137 KNIEY
-1143 YELDDVLAN
+1143 C
-1152 KIYFSMNNLKEYG
+1152 NLYDICHIWRYTYG
-1165 DLIYSFFKGPGKKY
+1165 SKLKAGKMTTSFFKGPGKKY
-1179 YYDKNDVKEGK
+1179 FYTDKQKWEDSHLTEETRNRYCDSLIKDFIEYAFKFVERHN
-1190 VKSIGNDYD
+1190 IG
-1199 KLVIQDFV
+1199 
-1207 KYAISYANSHKNKKY
+1207 KY
-1222 VIEGIW
+1222 VIEGDQIVR
-1228 LYCFIE
+1228 LFKPEEFKNYAIYIRGTSAFTDNLNISNLKKVFS
-1234 PSILK
+1234 PSIKTERSLK
-1239 DYAVYIK
+1239 
-1246 GTSNLIS
+1246 
-1253 NIRAAKRDSKEDF
+1253 R
-1266 SEKGIERTKA
+1266 
-1276 FIGRAK
+1276 
-1282 NFFTKD
+1282 
-1288 SFKAEKSIN
+1288 
-1297 KYRSYFSKK
+1297 YRKYFSKK

-1388 VFGDNQGQGFGYG
+1388 VFGDNQGQGFGYR

-1412 THLSVRKT
+1412 TYLSVRKT

>member
-217 RQRIQAEYETNIRNL
+217 RQKIQAEYETNIRNL

-317 LVNEQQEIEQNL
+317 LVNEQQEIEQNS

-351 NSWVDDFYTEYKKY
+351 NSWVDDFYAEYKKY

-411 IKIDENFIFNEVEE
+411 IKIDENFIFNEIEE

-635 ESYIEEGMLR
+635 ESYIEEASKSSTLFHLSFNNLDNTKLQPKIPSNFLTLNGYENNTEKRVCFSPSIKKCLRAMSQNLTGKELYVHVPISNKLDVYTPTIKEVPDSKITGEVWIKTPVKIKCIGKIKVDKASDNDGIEYRYGNNTAMLYDWDYHWVDKINESYIEEGMFR

-656 VKELIKTINNTPEK
+656 VKELIRTINNTPEE

-677 IEYYLCIAALISMA
+677 VEYYLCIAALISMV
-691 SVVGMPLG
+691 SVVGAPLG

-719 QHMIDCI
+719 QHMVDCI

-733 RKLQKV
+733 KKLQKV

-744 KIEVTIKKLE
+744 KIEATIKKLE
-754 KNKKLINGSGKVA
+754 KNKKLIKGSGKVA
-767 GSSNNNSIYRNG
+767 GSSNNNNIYRNG
-779 YMKISGSAYFLSL
+779 YIKISGNAYFLSL

-934 LESSNESYIEEASK
+934 LESFNESYIEE
-948 SSTLFHLSFNNLDN
+948 
-962 TKLQPKIPSN
+962 
-972 FLTLNGY
+972 
-979 ENNTEKRVCFSP
+979 
-991 SIKKCLRAMSQ
+991 
-1002 NLTGKELYV
+1002 
-1011 HVPISNK
+1011 
-1018 LDVYTPTIK
+1018 
-1027 EVPDSKIT
+1027 
-1035 GEVWIKTP
+1035 
-1043 VKIKCIGKIKVDKA
+1043 
-1057 SDNDGIEYKYG
+1057 GI
-1068 NNTAMLYDWDYHW
+1068 LL
-1081 VDKINESHIIDVKE
+1081 
-1095 GNIMN
+1095 N

-1120 ITGHSG
+1120 ITGHSM
-1126 SGKSTMVRNMS
+1126 SGYKTIDTETLD
-1137 KDNIEY
+1137 KNIEY
-1143 YELDDVLAN
+1143 C
-1152 KIYFSMNNLKEYG
+1152 NLYDICHIWRYTYG
-1165 DLIYSFFKGPGKKY
+1165 GKLKAGKMTTSFFKGPGKKY
-1179 YYDKNDVKEGK
+1179 FYTDKQKWEDSHLTEETRNRYCDSLIKDFIEYAFKFVERHN
-1190 VKSIGNDYD
+1190 IG
-1199 KLVIQDFV
+1199 
-1207 KYAISYANSHKNKKY
+1207 KY
-1222 VIEGIW
+1222 VIEGDQIVC
-1228 LYCFIE
+1228 LFKPEEFKNYAIYIRGTSAFTDNLNISNLKKVFS
-1234 PSILK
+1234 PSIKTERSLK
-1239 DYAVYIK
+1239 
-1246 GTSNLIS
+1246 
-1253 NIRAAKRDSKEDF
+1253 R
-1266 SEKGIERTKA
+1266 
-1276 FIGRAK
+1276 
-1282 NFFTKD
+1282 
-1288 SFKAEKSIN
+1288 
-1297 KYRSYFSKK
+1297 YRKYFSKK
-1306 SLVTESSLTTKI
+1306 SLVNESSLT
-1318 KQSRLA
+1318 A
-1324 LTKNKSEVL
+1324 
-1333 TVEVLNKYKNQ
+1333 
-1344 YRNLSHIKIN
+1344 
-1354 QNTNGRIYTKNEKV
+1354 
-1368 VAMIN
+1368 
-1373 TEKKSDGIIWIQGLE
+1373 
-1388 VFGDNQGQGFGYG
+1388 
-1401 LLDIAVNDLKA
+1401 
-1412 THLSVRKT
+1412 
-1420 NLKAKQLYENYGF
+1420 
-1433 TVYKTDDYM
+1433 
-1442 DYMKIQKSFKRSISE
+1442 
-1457 SSLSVKKRN
+1457 KKRN
-1466 NFPDEVFG
+1466 NLPDKVFG

-1500 NEDEKELAENIKKK
+1500 DGDEKELAENIKKK
-1514 MKDYKI
+1514 MKEYKI
-1520 DNSHIG
+1520 DNSHVG
-1526 KNNRL
+1526 EKNRL
-1531 RKYL
+1531 KKYL

>member
-36 DDNKFLRERVE
+36 NDNKFLRERVE

-122 NEPDKMLNFIKWHGT
+122 NEPGKMLNFIKWHGT

-172 KDILPIIN
+172 KDILSIIN

-317 LVNEQQEIEQNL
+317 LVNEQQEIEQNP

-351 NSWVDDFYTEYKKY
+351 NSWVDDFYAEYKKY

-382 GWDVDS
+382 GWDVNS

-411 IKIDENFIFNEVEE
+411 IKIDENFIFNEIEE

-677 IEYYLCIAALISMA
+677 IEHYLWIAALISMA

-719 QHMIDCI
+719 QHMVDCI

-733 RKLQKV
+733 IKLQKV

-754 KNKKLINGSGKVA
+754 KNKKLIKGSGKVA
-767 GSSNNNSIYRNG
+767 GSSNNSIYRNG
-779 YMKISGSAYFLSL
+779 YIKISGNAYFLSL

-804 EVKKCL
+804 EVKKYFY
-810 DEWDKPVK
+810 EWDKPVK

-863 SIKKRIVGKTLTTI
+863 SIKKRIIGKTLTTI

-934 LESSNESYIEEASK
+934 LESSNES
-948 SSTLFHLSFNNLDN
+948 
-962 TKLQPKIPSN
+962 
-972 FLTLNGY
+972 
-979 ENNTEKRVCFSP
+979 
-991 SIKKCLRAMSQ
+991 
-1002 NLTGKELYV
+1002 
-1011 HVPISNK
+1011 
-1018 LDVYTPTIK
+1018 
-1027 EVPDSKIT
+1027 
-1035 GEVWIKTP
+1035 
-1043 VKIKCIGKIKVDKA
+1043 
-1057 SDNDGIEYKYG
+1057 
-1068 NNTAMLYDWDYHW
+1068 
-1081 VDKINESHIIDVKE
+1081 
-1095 GNIMN
+1095 
-1100 QKDIYYN
+1100 
-1107 KEKFDSGEINLCF
+1107 
-1120 ITGHSG
+1120 
-1126 SGKSTMVRNMS
+1126 
-1137 KDNIEY
+1137 
-1143 YELDDVLAN
+1143 
-1152 KIYFSMNNLKEYG
+1152 
-1165 DLIYSFFKGPGKKY
+1165 
-1179 YYDKNDVKEGK
+1179 
-1190 VKSIGNDYD
+1190 
-1199 KLVIQDFV
+1199 
-1207 KYAISYANSHKNKKY
+1207 
-1222 VIEGIW
+1222 
-1228 LYCFIE
+1228 
-1234 PSILK
+1234 
-1239 DYAVYIK
+1239 
-1246 GTSNLIS
+1246 
-1253 NIRAAKRDSKEDF
+1253 
-1266 SEKGIERTKA
+1266 
-1276 FIGRAK
+1276 
-1282 NFFTKD
+1282 
-1288 SFKAEKSIN
+1288 
-1297 KYRSYFSKK
+1297 
-1306 SLVTESSLTTKI
+1306 
-1318 KQSRLA
+1318 
-1324 LTKNKSEVL
+1324 
-1333 TVEVLNKYKNQ
+1333 
-1344 YRNLSHIKIN
+1344 
-1354 QNTNGRIYTKNEKV
+1354 
-1368 VAMIN
+1368 
-1373 TEKKSDGIIWIQGLE
+1373 
-1388 VFGDNQGQGFGYG
+1388 
-1401 LLDIAVNDLKA
+1401 
-1412 THLSVRKT
+1412 
-1420 NLKAKQLYENYGF
+1420 
-1433 TVYKTDDYM
+1433 
-1442 DYMKIQKSFKRSISE
+1442 
-1457 SSLSVKKRN
+1457 SLSVKKRN
-1466 NFPDEVFG
+1466 NLPDEVFG

-1514 MKDYKI
+1514 MKEYKI
-1520 DNSHIG
+1520 DNSHVG
-1526 KNNRL
+1526 EKNRL
-1531 RKYL
+1531 KKYL

>member
-1 MDNCKKPSYEISIE
+1 MDNCKRPSYEISIE

-26 NGLWNSIMIT
+26 NGLWNSIIIT

-66 DDNTY
+66 NDNTY

-80 GIPDKKQAYLECK
+80 GISDKKQAYLECK

-108 HYIREFENCNEIGY
+108 HYIREFENCNEIGC
-122 NEPDKMLNFIKWHGT
+122 NEPDKLLNFIKWHGT

-172 KDILPIIN
+172 KDILPFIS
-180 DNHKP
+180 DSHKP
-185 IFDRVIEYSKS
+185 IFDRVIEYSKN
-196 IQDYKDDYFQITLEE
+196 IQDYKDDYFHITLEE

-217 RQRIQAEYETNIRNL
+217 RQKIQAEYETNIRNL
-232 YLDNKFLFKIKFLEK
+232 YLDDKFLFKIKFLEK

-290 KNNKIEGYGFVI
+290 ANNKIEGYGFVI

-317 LVNEQQEIEQNL
+317 LINEQQEIEQDP

-351 NSWVDDFYTEYKKY
+351 NSWVDDFYAEYKKY
-365 QQEEDKEEEN
+365 QQEEDKKEEN

-382 GWDVDS
+382 DWDVNS
-388 GMSFKEAMK
+388 GMSLEEAMK

-411 IKIDENFIFNEVEE
+411 IEVDENFIFNEIEE
-425 LRYVY
+425 FIYAY

-484 KEENATIIELD
+484 KEENASIIELD

-512 ISMKMVSEFLEDNPE
+512 ISMKMVSEFLEENPE

-550 WLLNKLHKSNERY
+550 WLVNKLHKSNERY
-563 IIEGIHIMLF
+563 IVEGIHVMLF

-656 VKELIKTINNTPEK
+656 VKELIKTINNTPEE

-677 IEYYLCIAALISMA
+677 VEYYLCIAALISMV
-691 SVVGMPLG
+691 SVVGAPLG

-719 QHMIDCI
+719 QHMVDCI

-744 KIEVTIKKLE
+744 KIEATIKKLE
-754 KNKKLINGSGKVA
+754 KNKKLIKGSGKVA
-767 GSSNNNSIYRNG
+767 GSSNNSIYRNG
-779 YMKISGSAYFLSL
+779 YMKISGNAYFLSL

-810 DEWDKPVK
+810 DEWNKPVK

-863 SIKKRIVGKTLTTI
+863 NIKKRIVGKTLTTI

-884 IIYCKEDNCC
+884 IIYCKEDDCC

-934 LESSNESYIEEASK
+934 LESFNESSYIEE
-948 SSTLFHLSFNNLDN
+948 
-962 TKLQPKIPSN
+962 
-972 FLTLNGY
+972 
-979 ENNTEKRVCFSP
+979 
-991 SIKKCLRAMSQ
+991 
-1002 NLTGKELYV
+1002 
-1011 HVPISNK
+1011 
-1018 LDVYTPTIK
+1018 
-1027 EVPDSKIT
+1027 
-1035 GEVWIKTP
+1035 
-1043 VKIKCIGKIKVDKA
+1043 
-1057 SDNDGIEYKYG
+1057 GI
-1068 NNTAMLYDWDYHW
+1068 LL
-1081 VDKINESHIIDVKE
+1081 
-1095 GNIMN
+1095 N

-1120 ITGHSG
+1120 IAGHSM
-1126 SGKSTMVRNMS
+1126 SGYKTIDTETLD
-1137 KDNIEY
+1137 KNIEY
-1143 YELDDVLAN
+1143 C
-1152 KIYFSMNNLKEYG
+1152 NLYDICHIWRYTYG
-1165 DLIYSFFKGPGKKY
+1165 GKLKAGKMTTSFFKGPGKKY
-1179 YYDKNDVKEGK
+1179 FYTDKQKWEDSHSTEETRNRYCDSLIKDFIEYAFKFVERYN
-1190 VKSIGNDYD
+1190 IG
-1199 KLVIQDFV
+1199 
-1207 KYAISYANSHKNKKY
+1207 KY
-1222 VIEGIW
+1222 VIEGDQIVR
-1228 LYCFIE
+1228 LFKPE
-1234 PSILK
+1234 EFK
-1239 DYAVYIK
+1239 NYAIYIK
-1246 GTSNLIS
+1246 GTSAFTDNLNIS
-1253 NIRAAKRDSKEDF
+1253 NLKKVFSPSIKTERSLKR
-1266 SEKGIERTKA
+1266 
-1276 FIGRAK
+1276 
-1282 NFFTKD
+1282 
-1288 SFKAEKSIN
+1288 
-1297 KYRSYFSKK
+1297 YRKYFSKK
-1306 SLVTESSLTTKI
+1306 SLVNESSLT
-1318 KQSRLA
+1318 
-1324 LTKNKSEVL
+1324 
-1333 TVEVLNKYKNQ
+1333 
-1344 YRNLSHIKIN
+1344 
-1354 QNTNGRIYTKNEKV
+1354 
-1368 VAMIN
+1368 
-1373 TEKKSDGIIWIQGLE
+1373 
-1388 VFGDNQGQGFGYG
+1388 
-1401 LLDIAVNDLKA
+1401 
-1412 THLSVRKT
+1412 
-1420 NLKAKQLYENYGF
+1420 
-1433 TVYKTDDYM
+1433 
-1442 DYMKIQKSFKRSISE
+1442 
-1457 SSLSVKKRN
+1457 VKKRN
-1466 NFPDEVFG
+1466 NLPDKVFG

-1514 MKDYKI
+1514 MKEYKI
-1520 DNSHIG
+1520 DNSHVG
-1526 KNNRL
+1526 EKNRL
-1531 RKYL
+1531 KKYL

>member
-36 DDNKFLRERVE
+36 NDNKFLRERVE

-172 KDILPIIN
+172 KDILSIIN

-317 LVNEQQEIEQNL
+317 LVNEQQEIEQNP

-351 NSWVDDFYTEYKKY
+351 NSWVDDFYAEYKKY

-382 GWDVDS
+382 GWDVNS

-425 LRYVY
+425 LRYAY
-430 SDPDGE
+430 SDSDGE
-436 DILNENYIID
+436 NILNENYIID

-594 FWRMWKREGLTHKDF
+594 FWRMWKREGFTHKDF
-609 IKYGKRYFLLYK
+609 IRYGKRYFLLYK

-677 IEYYLCIAALISMA
+677 IEYYLLIAALISMA
-691 SVVGMPLG
+691 VVGMPLG

-719 QHMIDCI
+719 QHMVDYI

-754 KNKKLINGSGKVA
+754 KNKKLIKGSGKVA
-767 GSSNNNSIYRNG
+767 GSSNNSIYRNG
-779 YMKISGSAYFLSL
+779 YIKISGNAYFLSL
-792 AANFYDDGASVN
+792 AANFYDDRVSAN
-804 EVKKCL
+804 EVKKYF

-849 EGNANYIIEDTEKA
+849 EGNANYITEDTEKA

-934 LESSNESYIEEASK
+934 LESSNESYIEE
-948 SSTLFHLSFNNLDN
+948 
-962 TKLQPKIPSN
+962 
-972 FLTLNGY
+972 
-979 ENNTEKRVCFSP
+979 
-991 SIKKCLRAMSQ
+991 
-1002 NLTGKELYV
+1002 
-1011 HVPISNK
+1011 
-1018 LDVYTPTIK
+1018 
-1027 EVPDSKIT
+1027 
-1035 GEVWIKTP
+1035 
-1043 VKIKCIGKIKVDKA
+1043 
-1057 SDNDGIEYKYG
+1057 GI
-1068 NNTAMLYDWDYHW
+1068 LL
-1081 VDKINESHIIDVKE
+1081 
-1095 GNIMN
+1095 N

-1120 ITGHSG
+1120 ITGYSMSG
-1126 SGKSTMVRNMS
+1126 YKAIDTETLD
-1137 KDNIEY
+1137 KNIEY
-1143 YELDDVLAN
+1143 CNLYDICHVWRY
-1152 KIYFSMNNLKEYG
+1152 IYGGKLKAG
-1165 DLIYSFFKGPGKKY
+1165 KMTTSFFKGPGKKY
-1179 YYDKNDVKEGK
+1179 FYADKQKWEDNHSTEETRNIYCDSLIKDFIEYAFKFAERHTIGKYIIEGDQIVRLFK
-1190 VKSIGNDYD
+1190 PEEFKN
-1199 KLVIQDFV
+1199 
-1207 KYAISYANSHKNKKY
+1207 YAI
-1222 VIEGIW
+1222 
-1228 LYCFIE
+1228 
-1234 PSILK
+1234 
-1239 DYAVYIK
+1239 YIK
-1246 GTSNLIS
+1246 GTSAFTDNLNIS
-1253 NIRAAKRDSKEDF
+1253 NLKKVFSPSIKTERFLKR
-1266 SEKGIERTKA
+1266 
-1276 FIGRAK
+1276 
-1282 NFFTKD
+1282 
-1288 SFKAEKSIN
+1288 
-1297 KYRSYFSKK
+1297 YRKYFSKK
-1306 SLVTESSLTTKI
+1306 SLLTESSLT
-1318 KQSRLA
+1318 A
-1324 LTKNKSEVL
+1324 
-1333 TVEVLNKYKNQ
+1333 
-1344 YRNLSHIKIN
+1344 
-1354 QNTNGRIYTKNEKV
+1354 
-1368 VAMIN
+1368 
-1373 TEKKSDGIIWIQGLE
+1373 
-1388 VFGDNQGQGFGYG
+1388 
-1401 LLDIAVNDLKA
+1401 
-1412 THLSVRKT
+1412 
-1420 NLKAKQLYENYGF
+1420 
-1433 TVYKTDDYM
+1433 
-1442 DYMKIQKSFKRSISE
+1442 
-1457 SSLSVKKRN
+1457 KKRN
-1466 NFPDEVFG
+1466 NLPDEVFG

-1514 MKDYKI
+1514 MKEYKI
-1520 DNSHIG
+1520 DNSHVG
-1526 KNNRL
+1526 EKNRL
-1531 RKYL
+1531 KKYL

>member
-1 MDNCKKPSYEISIE
+1 MDNCKRPSYEISIE

-26 NGLWNSIMIT
+26 NGLWNSIIIT

-66 DDNTY
+66 NDNTY

-80 GIPDKKQAYLECK
+80 GISDKKQAYLECK

-108 HYIREFENCNEIGY
+108 HYIREFENCNEIGC
-122 NEPDKMLNFIKWHGT
+122 NEPDKLLNFIKWHGT

-232 YLDNKFLFKIKFLEK
+232 YLDDKFLFKIKFLEK
-247 QELLNL
+247 QELFNL

-317 LVNEQQEIEQNL
+317 LVNEQQEIEQNS

-351 NSWVDDFYTEYKKY
+351 NSWVDDFYAEYKKY

-411 IKIDENFIFNEVEE
+411 IEIDENFIFNEVEE

-512 ISMKMVSEFLEDNPE
+512 ISMKMVSEFLEENPE

-609 IKYGKRYFLLYK
+609 IRYGKRYFLLYK

-677 IEYYLCIAALISMA
+677 IEHYLWIAALISMA

-719 QHMIDCI
+719 QYMVDCI

-754 KNKKLINGSGKVA
+754 KNKKLIKGSGKVA

-779 YMKISGSAYFLSL
+779 YIKISGNAYFLSL

-934 LESSNESYIEEASK
+934 LESFNESYIEE
-948 SSTLFHLSFNNLDN
+948 
-962 TKLQPKIPSN
+962 
-972 FLTLNGY
+972 
-979 ENNTEKRVCFSP
+979 
-991 SIKKCLRAMSQ
+991 
-1002 NLTGKELYV
+1002 
-1011 HVPISNK
+1011 
-1018 LDVYTPTIK
+1018 
-1027 EVPDSKIT
+1027 
-1035 GEVWIKTP
+1035 
-1043 VKIKCIGKIKVDKA
+1043 
-1057 SDNDGIEYKYG
+1057 GI
-1068 NNTAMLYDWDYHW
+1068 LL
-1081 VDKINESHIIDVKE
+1081 
-1095 GNIMN
+1095 N

-1120 ITGHSG
+1120 ITGHSM
-1126 SGKSTMVRNMS
+1126 SGYKTIDTETLD
-1137 KDNIEY
+1137 KNIEY
-1143 YELDDVLAN
+1143 C
-1152 KIYFSMNNLKEYG
+1152 NLYDICHIWRYTYG
-1165 DLIYSFFKGPGKKY
+1165 GKLKAGKMTTSFFKGPGKKY
-1179 YYDKNDVKEGK
+1179 FYTDKQKWEDSHLTEETRNRYCDSLIKDFIEYAFKFVERHN
-1190 VKSIGNDYD
+1190 IG
-1199 KLVIQDFV
+1199 
-1207 KYAISYANSHKNKKY
+1207 KY
-1222 VIEGIW
+1222 VIEGDQIVR
-1228 LYCFIE
+1228 LFKPEEFKNYAIYIRGTSAFTDNLNISNLKKVFS
-1234 PSILK
+1234 PSIKTERSLK
-1239 DYAVYIK
+1239 
-1246 GTSNLIS
+1246 
-1253 NIRAAKRDSKEDF
+1253 R
-1266 SEKGIERTKA
+1266 
-1276 FIGRAK
+1276 
-1282 NFFTKD
+1282 
-1288 SFKAEKSIN
+1288 
-1297 KYRSYFSKK
+1297 YRKYFSKK
-1306 SLVTESSLTTKI
+1306 SLVNESSLT
-1318 KQSRLA
+1318 A
-1324 LTKNKSEVL
+1324 
-1333 TVEVLNKYKNQ
+1333 
-1344 YRNLSHIKIN
+1344 
-1354 QNTNGRIYTKNEKV
+1354 
-1368 VAMIN
+1368 
-1373 TEKKSDGIIWIQGLE
+1373 
-1388 VFGDNQGQGFGYG
+1388 
-1401 LLDIAVNDLKA
+1401 
-1412 THLSVRKT
+1412 
-1420 NLKAKQLYENYGF
+1420 
-1433 TVYKTDDYM
+1433 
-1442 DYMKIQKSFKRSISE
+1442 
-1457 SSLSVKKRN
+1457 KKRN
-1466 NFPDEVFG
+1466 NLPDKVFG

-1514 MKDYKI
+1514 MKEYKI
-1520 DNSHIG
+1520 DNSHVG
-1526 KNNRL
+1526 EKNRL
-1531 RKYL
+1531 KKYL

>member
-1 MDNCKKPSYEISIE
+1 MDNCKRPSYEISIE

-26 NGLWNSIMIT
+26 NGLWNSIIIT

-66 DDNTY
+66 NDNTY

-80 GIPDKKQAYLECK
+80 GISDKKQAYLECK

-108 HYIREFENCNEIGY
+108 HYIREFENCNEIGC
-122 NEPDKMLNFIKWHGT
+122 NEPDKLLNFIKWHGT

-172 KDILPIIN
+172 KDILPFIS
-180 DNHKP
+180 DSHKP

-196 IQDYKDDYFQITLEE
+196 IQDYKDDYFHITLEE
-211 YNDSTN
+211 YDDSTN
-217 RQRIQAEYETNIRNL
+217 RQKIQAEYETNIRNL
-232 YLDNKFLFKIKFLEK
+232 YLDDKFLFKIKFLEK

-317 LVNEQQEIEQNL
+317 LVNEQQEIEQNP

-382 GWDVDS
+382 GWDVNS

-430 SDPDGE
+430 SDPEGE

-484 KEENATIIELD
+484 NEENATIIELD

-677 IEYYLCIAALISMA
+677 IEYYLLIAALISMA

-754 KNKKLINGSGKVA
+754 KNKKLIKGSGKVA
-767 GSSNNNSIYRNG
+767 GSSNNSIYRNG
-779 YMKISGSAYFLSL
+779 YIKISGNAYFLSL

-810 DEWDKPVK
+810 DEWDKPIK

-934 LESSNESYIEEASK
+934 LESFNESY
-948 SSTLFHLSFNNLDN
+948 
-962 TKLQPKIPSN
+962 
-972 FLTLNGY
+972 
-979 ENNTEKRVCFSP
+979 
-991 SIKKCLRAMSQ
+991 
-1002 NLTGKELYV
+1002 
-1011 HVPISNK
+1011 
-1018 LDVYTPTIK
+1018 
-1027 EVPDSKIT
+1027 
-1035 GEVWIKTP
+1035 
-1043 VKIKCIGKIKVDKA
+1043 
-1057 SDNDGIEYKYG
+1057 
-1068 NNTAMLYDWDYHW
+1068 
-1081 VDKINESHIIDVKE
+1081 IIDVKE

-1126 SGKSTMVRNMS
+1126 SGKSTMARNMS
-1137 KDNIEY
+1137 KDDNIEY
-1143 YELDDVLAN
+1143 YELDDVIAN
-1152 KIYFSMNNLKEYG
+1152 KKYFSMNNLKEYG
-1165 DLIYSFFKGPGKKY
+1165 DLIYSFFKGLGKKY
-1179 YYDKNDVKEGK
+1179 YYDENDIKEGK
-1190 VKSIGNDYD
+1190 VKSIGNDYTR
-1199 KLVIQDFV
+1199 LVIQDFV

-1276 FIGRAK
+1276 FIKRAK

-1306 SLVTESSLTTKI
+1306 SLVTESSLT
-1318 KQSRLA
+1318 A
-1324 LTKNKSEVL
+1324 
-1333 TVEVLNKYKNQ
+1333 
-1344 YRNLSHIKIN
+1344 
-1354 QNTNGRIYTKNEKV
+1354 
-1368 VAMIN
+1368 
-1373 TEKKSDGIIWIQGLE
+1373 
-1388 VFGDNQGQGFGYG
+1388 
-1401 LLDIAVNDLKA
+1401 
-1412 THLSVRKT
+1412 
-1420 NLKAKQLYENYGF
+1420 
-1433 TVYKTDDYM
+1433 
-1442 DYMKIQKSFKRSISE
+1442 
-1457 SSLSVKKRN
+1457 KKRN
-1466 NFPDEVFG
+1466 NLPDELNRLLSLKPGSYSYRPEIGVKINDSRLSSSDRKDLPDSVFG

-1514 MKDYKI
+1514 MKEYKI
-1520 DNSHIG
+1520 DNSHVG
-1526 KNNRL
+1526 EKNRL
-1531 RKYL
+1531 KKYL

>member
-1 MDNCKKPSYEISIE
+1 MDNCKRPSYEISIE

-26 NGLWNSIMIT
+26 NGLWNSIIIT

-80 GIPDKKQAYLECK
+80 GISDKKQAYLECK

-108 HYIREFENCNEIGY
+108 HYIREFENCNEIGC
-122 NEPDKMLNFIKWHGT
+122 NEPDKLLNFIKWHGT

-144 FFEAEYHGDI
+144 FFETEYHGDI

-247 QELLNL
+247 QELFNL

-317 LVNEQQEIEQNL
+317 LVNEQQEIEQNS

-351 NSWVDDFYTEYKKY
+351 NSWVDDFYAEYKKY
-365 QQEEDKEEEN
+365 QQEEDKKEEN

-382 GWDVDS
+382 GWDVNS
-388 GMSFKEAMK
+388 GISLEEAMK

-411 IKIDENFIFNEVEE
+411 IEVDENFIFNEIEE
-425 LRYVY
+425 FIYAY

-635 ESYIEEGMLR
+635 ESYIEEG
-645 INKAKLSDENY
+645 
-656 VKELIKTINNTPEK
+656 
-670 EYKKRSN
+670 
-677 IEYYLCIAALISMA
+677 
-691 SVVGMPLG
+691 
-699 ILMVE
+699 IL
-704 ISEIIAKVNTKDKEK
+704 
-719 QHMIDCI
+719 
-726 DKTIVKL
+726 L
-733 RKLQKV
+733 
-739 SKDSE
+739 
-744 KIEVTIKKLE
+744 
-754 KNKKLINGSGKVA
+754 
-767 GSSNNNSIYRNG
+767 
-779 YMKISGSAYFLSL
+779 
-792 AANFYDDGASVN
+792 
-804 EVKKCL
+804 
-810 DEWDKPVK
+810 
-818 DLKNLYFETYL
+818 
-829 EEIIGRGFGYNQ
+829 
-841 IMEYIKLH
+841 
-849 EGNANYIIEDTEKA
+849 
-863 SIKKRIVGKTLTTI
+863 
-877 IDCDSDC
+877 
-884 IIYCKEDNCC
+884 
-894 YKMNLEYEDEFI
+894 
-906 KLSLPQVL
+906 
-914 QASMKGHNELKNIL
+914 
-928 KNNKDL
+928 
-934 LESSNESYIEEASK
+934 
-948 SSTLFHLSFNNLDN
+948 
-962 TKLQPKIPSN
+962 
-972 FLTLNGY
+972 
-979 ENNTEKRVCFSP
+979 
-991 SIKKCLRAMSQ
+991 
-1002 NLTGKELYV
+1002 
-1011 HVPISNK
+1011 
-1018 LDVYTPTIK
+1018 
-1027 EVPDSKIT
+1027 
-1035 GEVWIKTP
+1035 
-1043 VKIKCIGKIKVDKA
+1043 
-1057 SDNDGIEYKYG
+1057 
-1068 NNTAMLYDWDYHW
+1068 
-1081 VDKINESHIIDVKE
+1081 
-1095 GNIMN
+1095 N

-1120 ITGHSG
+1120 ITGHSM
-1126 SGKSTMVRNMS
+1126 SGYKTIDTETLD
-1137 KDNIEY
+1137 KNIEY
-1143 YELDDVLAN
+1143 C
-1152 KIYFSMNNLKEYG
+1152 NLYDICHIWRYTYG
-1165 DLIYSFFKGPGKKY
+1165 GKLKAGKMTTSFFKGPGKKY
-1179 YYDKNDVKEGK
+1179 FYTDKQKWEDSHLTEETRNRYCDSLIKDFIEYAFKFVERHN
-1190 VKSIGNDYD
+1190 IG
-1199 KLVIQDFV
+1199 
-1207 KYAISYANSHKNKKY
+1207 KY
-1222 VIEGIW
+1222 VIEGDQIVR
-1228 LYCFIE
+1228 LFKPEEFKNYAIYIRGTSAFTDNLNISNLKKVFS
-1234 PSILK
+1234 PSIKTERSLK
-1239 DYAVYIK
+1239 
-1246 GTSNLIS
+1246 
-1253 NIRAAKRDSKEDF
+1253 R
-1266 SEKGIERTKA
+1266 
-1276 FIGRAK
+1276 
-1282 NFFTKD
+1282 
-1288 SFKAEKSIN
+1288 
-1297 KYRSYFSKK
+1297 YRKYFSKK
-1306 SLVTESSLTTKI
+1306 SLVNESSLT
-1318 KQSRLA
+1318 A
-1324 LTKNKSEVL
+1324 
-1333 TVEVLNKYKNQ
+1333 
-1344 YRNLSHIKIN
+1344 
-1354 QNTNGRIYTKNEKV
+1354 
-1368 VAMIN
+1368 
-1373 TEKKSDGIIWIQGLE
+1373 
-1388 VFGDNQGQGFGYG
+1388 
-1401 LLDIAVNDLKA
+1401 
-1412 THLSVRKT
+1412 
-1420 NLKAKQLYENYGF
+1420 
-1433 TVYKTDDYM
+1433 
-1442 DYMKIQKSFKRSISE
+1442 
-1457 SSLSVKKRN
+1457 KKRN
-1466 NFPDEVFG
+1466 NLPDKVFG

-1514 MKDYKI
+1514 MKEYKI
-1520 DNSHIG
+1520 DNSHVG
-1526 KNNRL
+1526 EKNRL
-1531 RKYL
+1531 KKYL